1 MSLSG
6 RGAGAHSAAG
16 PEVNKL
22 TEHLSDA
29 QIERYVTRRA
39 NVDELLEAAQHFDAC
54 FECRDRA
61 AALVDAGSG
70 SISHTRRRRTS
81 GPRPAV
87 SKRRERQT
95 FFAAG
100 TALLVVVL
108 LLMWW
113 WLSR

>member
-6 RGAGAHSAAG
+6 GGADAHSAAG

-22 TEHLSDA
+22 TEHLSEA

-61 AALVDAGSG
+61 AAFVDAGSG

-81 GPRPAV
+81 GPRPPV
-87 SKRRERQT
+87 SERQGRRVLIG
-95 FFAAG
+95 AI
-100 TALLVVVL
+100 VVL
-108 LLMWW
+108 LIVAVLLIW
-113 WLSR
+113 WLQR

>member
-1 MSLSG
+1 VQ
-6 RGAGAHSAAG
+6 AG

-22 TEHLSDA
+22 TEHLSDE

-39 NVDELLEAAQHFDAC
+39 NVDELLDAAQHFDAC

-81 GPRPAV
+81 GPRPPIAK
-87 SKRRERQT
+87 SGERRT
-95 FFAAG
+95 FVVAA
-100 TALLVVVL
+100 ASLLGVVIVL
-108 LLMWW
+108 LLWW